1 MPQVRVDAPAPQQG
15 PEREDEDTSPHDRSG
30 REAQRPDAFK
40 QAAGMKQQQRSKR
53 GSGAK
58 DDGEQSVEW
67 KVADELRRPPG
78 QFREDPLADRLGNQR
93 RRAIALPALKRGEA
107 RLQVPPIPR
116 THRTR
121 RDVSRERGSRRVAQ
135 LVHHLLPCFFA
146 RHGCIS
152 ARSEEHT
159 SELQSQSNLVC
170 RLLLEKKKTIQPSKQ
185 TLLMKQA

>member
-1 MPQVRVDAPAPQQG
+1 MSQLRVDAPAPQQS

-58 DDGEQSVEW
+58 DNGEQSVEW
-67 KVADELRRPPG
+67 KVADELRRPPR
-78 QFREDPLADRLGNQR
+78 QFCEDPLADGLGDQR

-107 RLQVPPIPR
+107 RLQVPPVPR
-116 THRTR
+116 ARRTK
-121 RDVSRERGSRRVAQ
+121 RDVSRERRGRRGRRVAQ

-152 ARSEEHT
+152 ASITRNALYPRKARDFTAST
-159 SELQSQSNLVC
+159 
-170 RLLLEKKKTIQPSKQ
+170 PSPS
-185 TLLMKQA
+185 A